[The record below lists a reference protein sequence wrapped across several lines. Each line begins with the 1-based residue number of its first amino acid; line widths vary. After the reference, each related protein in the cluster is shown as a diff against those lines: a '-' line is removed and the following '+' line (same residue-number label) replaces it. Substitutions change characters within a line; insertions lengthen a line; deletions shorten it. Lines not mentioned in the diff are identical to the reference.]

1 MGLENGGESNM
12 YDGELGDLRFRDRL
26 RMQRDDWK
34 FVMSELSKSE
44 AVNADILASS
54 FGLIFRSSH
63 ICNTRFTMASLTNIL
78 SPHGK

>member
-1 MGLENGGESNM
+1 MRLENGGESNM

-44 AVNADILASS
+44 AVNADIHVQAAFLRAKQEYDR
-54 FGLIFRSSH
+54 I
-63 ICNTRFTMASLTNIL
+63 IETLTT
-78 SPHGK
+78 